1 MKQIKFLL
9 PLALAAST
17 TFAANVG
24 PHFDEIHELLRKNLT
39 GVTDAELEQAAIQG
53 LINQLHPLVSV
64 VTNAGPATNTT
75 PLATTSVLEGSY
87 GYIRFNHIVQ
97 DADKEFTAALKRIAS
112 TNRLKGL
119 VLDLRFTE
127 GDNYAAA
134 AALAD
139 PFIPAGQPI
148 IDWGEGLKHSTRKT
162 DSQPAAFNPQ
172 LPMAILINA
181 QTRGAAEAFAAILR
195 RADIGLLIGDNSA
208 GQAYLTRDFAL
219 KGTDP
224 SGRRATVRIAT
235 TPVKIASGQASGR
248 AEPID
253 RKGLAPDIKVQ
264 VPVAEERLFL
274 QDAYRPLPRL
284 GANTSNTGSQASAN
298 GTNQLT
304 GAGTNSGSRAGGRRR
319 LNEAEL
325 VRMQREGVDLDSE
338 FTPGRDAGP
347 SRPPVITDPVL
358 ARAVDLLKGLS
369 VVNRRP
375 F

>member
-1 MKQIKFLL
+1 MKLTKLLL
-9 PLALAAST
+9 PLALVATT

-24 PHFDEIHELLRKNLT
+24 PNFEEIHELLRKNIA

-53 LINQLHPLVSV
+53 LIKQLHPLVSV
-64 VTNAGPATNTT
+64 VTNTGAATNTT
-75 PLATTSVLEGSY
+75 PLATTSVLEGAY
-87 GYIRFNHIVQ
+87 GYFRFNQIIQ
-97 DADKEFTAALKRIAS
+97 DADKEFSAALKRIAG

-139 PFIPAGQPI
+139 PFLPAGQPM

-162 DSQPAAFNPQ
+162 DTQPAAFNPQ
-172 LPMAILINA
+172 LPVVILINT

-195 RADIGLLIGDNSA
+195 RSDIGLLIGDNTA
-208 GQAYLTRDFAL
+208 GQAYLTRDFTL
-219 KGTDP
+219 KSDDRKTL
-224 SGRRATVRIAT
+224 RIAT
-235 TPVKIASGQASGR
+235 TPVKITSGPQTSGR
-248 AEPID
+248 AETLD
-253 RKGLAPDIKVQ
+253 RKGLTPDIKVQ
-264 VPVAEERLFL
+264 VSPAEERLFL

-284 GANTSNTGSQASAN
+284 AAGGASSASPTP
-298 GTNQLT
+298 TNQT
-304 GAGTNSGSRAGGRRR
+304 SAAAGTNRTSRRR

-338 FTPGRDAGP
+338 FIPGRDAGP
-347 SRPPVITDPVL
+347 SRPPVITDPAL
-358 ARAVDLLKGLS
+358 ARAIDLLKGLS